1 MLTLFTWEE
10 PAVDPALQSL
20 IAASVAFVGT
30 HFALSHPL
38 RAPLVARLGEKGFLP
53 LYSLVAFATFG
64 WMVLAFREAPPV
76 DLSGSGE
83 IGWIVAS
90 ILTIPALLLFLGS
103 LRGNPAF
110 PNPAAPKPVSRAPTG
125 VFAVTRHPMMWG
137 FALWGVSHIVL
148 WWSWR
153 TVIVGGTIVFLA
165 LVGAHL
171 QDRKKAALLG
181 ENWSGWTIATTYW
194 PRWGRV
200 AHAGAMLWI
209 ATIAIWLAITWAHI
223 RAAGIPAGIWRWLS

>member
-1 MLTLFTWEE
+1 MN
-10 PAVDPALQSL
+10 PALQPL
-20 IAASVAFVGT
+20 IAASIAFVGT
-30 HFALSHPL
+30 HLALSHPL
-38 RAPLVARLGEKGFLP
+38 RAPIIARIGEKGFLT
-53 LYSLVAFATFG
+53 LYSLVAFATLG
-64 WMVLAFREAPPV
+64 WMVLAFRAAPPV

-110 PNPAAPKPVSRAPTG
+110 PNPSAPKSIPRAPTG
-125 VFAVTRHPMMWG
+125 MFAVTRHPMMWG
-137 FALWGVSHIVL
+137 FALWALSHIIL

-153 TVIVGGTIVFLA
+153 TVIVGATILFLA

-181 ENWSGWTIATTYW
+181 GGWASWANETSYW
-194 PRWGRV
+194 PRWRRMFG
-200 AHAGAMLWI
+200 AGPVLWLV
-209 ATIAIWLAITWAHI
+209 TIVVWLAITWAH
-223 RAAGIPAGIWRWLS
+223 APVAGVPAGLWRWLG